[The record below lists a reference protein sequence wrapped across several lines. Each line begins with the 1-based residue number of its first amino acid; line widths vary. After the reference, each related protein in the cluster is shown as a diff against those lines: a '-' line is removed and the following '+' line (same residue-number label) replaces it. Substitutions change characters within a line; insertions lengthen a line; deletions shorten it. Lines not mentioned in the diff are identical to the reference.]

1 MNDPRETQR
10 DVTVTVASELEV
22 VGFEDGQEIGRGGFG
37 VVYRCVQ
44 PALDRTVAVK
54 VLTADFDEENRARFL
69 REQRAMGRLTG
80 HPNIVSILQ
89 VGTTASGRPYI
100 VMPYHPQESLE
111 AAIRSHGALNLAEAL
126 RLGVKMAGALETA
139 HHLHILH
146 RDVKPANILLT
157 DYGEPALTDFGIARI
172 SGGFETATGTVTAS
186 PAFTAPEVLRG
197 DPPTLASD
205 IYSLGATLFC
215 AITGHAA
222 FERHSGEQVVAQ
234 FLRITT
240 QPVPDLREHGIP
252 DAVCAVIERAMASDP
267 THRPQSAAAFGE
279 GIRDLQHQLGYPID
293 DMALQGK
300 PEAAKNSKTPD
311 NQDAGDHK
319 KPHPRTPSRH
329 ANGNLP
335 LELTSFVGRRKELA
349 EVKKLLSTARLVTLA
364 GIGGVGKTRL
374 ALRAAAEARRAFA
387 DGVWLVELG
396 ELRDESLLA
405 DVVANALELRD
416 QSTRPVQD
424 LLIDFVAARRL
435 LLILDNCEQV
445 VDAAATL
452 VETLLRACPGLHV
465 LATSREI
472 LDISGEAVLRV
483 PPLTVPNAQHD
494 PPLRGLPRYDAV
506 TLFAQRAAAAD
517 STFELTED
525 NRIAVAKICQH
536 LDGLPLPLE
545 LAAARLRAMSVDQV
559 LERLTDKYEI
569 LSRSGRDVPTRQQ
582 TLRLCVDWSYELCSP
597 REQVAWARL
606 SVFAG
611 SFELDAA
618 EQICGHIAESNAL
631 IDTIASLVDKSILI
645 SETLASVVR
654 FRLLETLRDYGREKL
669 HAAGEYTELSVRHCD
684 WYRQLAI
691 DAETDWISP
700 RQVGW
705 ISRLDRERPN
715 LRAAMEFSLSD
726 AGDPDV
732 GLRIATALFMFWSSG
747 GLFNE
752 GRHWLD
758 RLLAHQTG
766 LPTADRVKALYANS
780 VLAEVQGDLPA
791 SNALIEE
798 GQAMANQLTDP
809 MAHALIAHAEGL
821 LALFNGDQD
830 RACSLLERAVPAF
843 GDQVE
848 LTLQVGAT
856 YTLGWAY
863 ELRGDTR
870 RAIECYER
878 VLATTTSHGESV
890 YRSYALWA
898 LGVAVWRHGESARAT
913 SLLEEGLQLA
923 HEVDDPLTAA
933 TCLEALAWIAES
945 NRDPGRAVTLMAAAE
960 SLVQSVGSSTVIF
973 PNLSHYHDNCVSMA
987 RRDLGE
993 RSFNSANQEG
1003 RNLDFA
1009 AAVAY
1014 ALGKRPPQH
1023 EPTTS
1028 AVALTKRERQVA
1040 GLVAQG
1046 MTNKAI
1052 AEKLVISQRTAQGHV
1067 EHVLAKLGFTSR
1079 AQIAAWVVEQGQ
1091 DRTEHPTV

>member
-10 DVTVTVASELEV
+10 DVTLNITSELEA
-22 VGFEDGQEIGRGGFG
+22 VGFQNAQEIGRGGFG
-37 VVYRCVQ
+37 LVYRCGQ
-44 PALDRTVAVK
+44 PALDRSVAVK
-54 VLTADFDEENRARFL
+54 VLTADLDDENRARFF

-111 AAIRSHGALNLAEAL
+111 AAIRSHGPLDFAEAL

-139 HHLHILH
+139 HRLEILH

-157 DYGEPALTDFGIARI
+157 DYAEPALTDFGIARI
-172 SGGFETATGTVTAS
+172 SGGFETGTGTVTGS

-197 DPPTLASD
+197 DPPSLASD

-252 DAVCAVIERAMASDP
+252 DAICAVIERAMASDP
-267 THRPQSAAAFGE
+267 TDRPRSAAALGE
-279 GIRDLQHQLGYPID
+279 EIRELQHQLGYPID
-293 DMALQGK
+293 DMALQAN
-300 PEAAKNSKTPD
+300 PQAVKNSKMPAD
-311 NQDAGDHK
+311 RDAGDSR
-319 KPHPRTPSRH
+319 KPHPRTPSRN

-335 LELTSFVGRRKELA
+335 LELTSFVGRRNELA
-349 EVKKLLSTARLVTLA
+349 EVKKLLSTARLVTLT

-405 DVVANALELRD
+405 DVVASALGLRD
-416 QSTRPVQD
+416 QSTRPIED
-424 LLIDFVAARRL
+424 LLVEFVAARRL

-445 VDAAATL
+445 VDAAAAL

-483 PPLTVPNAQHD
+483 PPLTVPDAQRD
-494 PPLRGLPRYDAV
+494 PSLRGLPSYDAV
-506 TLFAQRAAAAD
+506 TLFAERAAAAD

-525 NRIAVAKICQH
+525 NRISVAKICQR

-597 REQVAWARL
+597 REQAVWARL
-606 SVFAG
+606 SIFAG

-618 EQICGHIAESNAL
+618 EQICGKTVESGEF
-631 IDTIASLVDKSILI
+631 IDTIASLVDKSIVI

-654 FRLLETLRDYGREKL
+654 FRLLETIRDYGREKL
-669 HAAGEYTELSVRHCD
+669 HAAEEYEALSVQHCA

-691 DAETDWISP
+691 DAEADWISP

-705 ISRLDRERPN
+705 ISRLGRERPN

-732 GLRIATALFMFWSSG
+732 GLSIATALFMFWSSG

-752 GRHWLD
+752 GRYWLG
-758 RLLAHQTG
+758 RILAHQTG
-766 LPTADRVKALYANS
+766 EPTAERVKALYANS
-780 VLAEVQGDLPA
+780 VLAEVQGDLSA
-791 SNALIEE
+791 SHALVEE
-798 GQAMANQLTDP
+798 GQAMADELTDP
-809 MAHALIAHAEGL
+809 MARALIAHAEGL
-821 LALFNGDQD
+821 LALFNEDLD
-830 RACSLLERAVPAF
+830 RACLFLEQAVAVF

-848 LTLQVGAT
+848 LALQVGAT
-856 YTLGWAY
+856 YTLGWAH
-863 ELRGDTR
+863 EMRGDTH

-878 VLATTTSHGESV
+878 VLATTKSHGESV

-898 LGVAVWRHGESARAT
+898 LGVAVWRQGDNARAT
-913 SLLEEGLQLA
+913 MVLEESLQIA
-923 HEVDDPLTAA
+923 HRVDDPLTAA
-933 TCLEALAWIAES
+933 TCLETLAWIACS
-945 NRDPGRAVTLMAAAE
+945 NHDPSRAATLMAAAE
-960 SLVQSVGSSTVIF
+960 ALVQSVGSSTVIF
-973 PNLSHYHDNCVSMA
+973 PNLSHHHDHCERAV
-987 RRDLGE
+987 RRALGE
-993 RSFNSANQEG
+993 RTFNSALRKG
-1003 RNLDFA
+1003 GNLDFA
-1009 AAVAY
+1009 ASVAY
-1014 ALGKRPPQH
+1014 ALGQRPPRH
-1023 EPTTS
+1023 DSTTP
-1028 AVALTKRERQVA
+1028 VATLTKREQQVA
-1040 GLVAQG
+1040 ELVAEG
-1046 MTNKAI
+1046 MTNRAI

-1079 AQIAAWVVEQGQ
+1079 AQIAAWVVEQAQ
-1091 DRTEHPTV
+1091 